1 MARPVELDQHT
12 MTSLMREALAEAE
25 RGLSEGEGPIGC
37 VIAQM
42 TDDGEAKVIARGHN
56 RVRALKRKTAH
67 GEIIAFENAAEVLP
81 LDAENIVLVSTLEPC
96 VMCLGACM
104 EVGVSLIVF
113 GLEAPADNGTRR
125 VNAPSSPD
133 TSSPRI
139 VGGVLAEES
148 RRLFE
153 RFVEGKEG
161 TPEAGYAEQ
170 LLALTR

>member
-1 MARPVELDQHT
+1 MLDEQT
-12 MTSLMREALAEAE
+12 MISLMREALEEAE

-37 VIAQM
+37 VIARRI
-42 TDDGEAKVIARGHN
+42 DGAIKVVARGHN
-56 RVRALKRKTAH
+56 RVRALQRKTAH
-67 GEIIAFENAAEVLP
+67 GEIIAFENAENLP
-81 LDAENIVLVSTLEPC
+81 LDAKDIVLVSTLEPC

-125 VNAPSSPD
+125 VKPPESPD
-133 TSSPRI
+133 TTSPRI

-153 RFVEGKEG
+153 RFVKGKEG
-161 TPEAGYAEQ
+161 SAEAAYAEQ